1 MARPRFDRFP
11 AEQQDALL
19 DAAQREFVTHG
30 FAAASLNRILQAA
43 GVSKGTMYYYF
54 DGKEDLYADVIR
66 RQLERF
72 AASAGALP
80 VPQASDADEFWATLT
95 DYAQRMLGLLGRDP
109 DTAALLRDSLAGAG
123 SPSPDEA
130 ERQATQATMPWLL
143 ETMAEGQRIGA
154 VRNDLADDLLLA
166 VAFGMG
172 RALDAWLISRP
183 VDDADLP
190 GVVTAVIEMMRRAL
204 APRSQ

>member
-11 AEQQDALL
+11 AEQQDAVL

-30 FAAASLNRILQAA
+30 FAAASLNRIIQAA

-54 DGKEDLYADVIR
+54 DGKDDLYADVIR

-95 DYAQRMLGLLGRDP
+95 DYAERMLVLLAGEP
-109 DTAALLRDSLAGAG
+109 DTAALLRDSLAGPG
-123 SPSPDEA
+123 SPSPAEA
-130 ERQATQATMPWLL
+130 ERQATQAAMPWLR
-143 ETMAEGQRIGA
+143 ETMAAGQQIGA
-154 VRNDLADDLLLA
+154 VRSDLPDDLLLA

-172 RALDAWLISRP
+172 RALDTWLIARP
-183 VDDADLP
+183 VDDAHLP
-190 GVVTAVIEMMRRAL
+190 TVVAAVIDIMRRAL
-204 APRSQ
+204 RP